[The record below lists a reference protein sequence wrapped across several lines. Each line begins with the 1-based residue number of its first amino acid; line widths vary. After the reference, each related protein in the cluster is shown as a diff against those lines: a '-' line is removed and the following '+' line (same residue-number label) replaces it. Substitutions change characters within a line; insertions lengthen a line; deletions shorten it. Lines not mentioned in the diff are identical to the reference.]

1 MFKRNALSLAVA
13 LACAFPAIAQDVPA
27 DANQTN
33 AKQSA
38 ASNSAATAKNP
49 SNDTTL
55 EVISVTATKRKT
67 KLMETPVAISAI
79 SDTQLQQHGVNN
91 VVDIADLVP
100 GLDISVASE
109 QAAPVITMRGIRSTN
124 ITELGDPAVGVH
136 LDGIYSP
143 RMQGA
148 LALMYDVE
156 RVEALRGPQGTL
168 FGRNSTVGSINVLS
182 AKPEIGSTYG
192 NANTELGK
200 FNAKSFGGML
210 NLALTDDFAVRF
222 SGKTLK
228 RDSYVEG
235 YWDPNQYDTRYLPA
249 GVLDAEVI
257 ADNSYSGVGQTL
269 TQRENWWIDAAG
281 TNPNAQKV
289 RALTPAN
296 KSDFYN
302 NANEHSFRVSTLWQ
316 PSAGRF
322 TNHTVFQYYKNDS
335 AGSVEMVNCD
345 KLRGRPT
352 ELGGDCAS
360 FLPSDNTYQAVV
372 NVPGKLE
379 LDITYLRNTLNYELT
394 DELNLV
400 WLAGYEDMQR
410 QSAQDTEVGL
420 DVWDGAMFFLDGT
433 GARSY
438 STELQLQSDERGDLV
453 WIAGVNLFH
462 EKTTTVGYYDNP
474 MDDKAF
480 WDQPDRSTDA
490 LAAFGQA
497 TYNLTPATH
506 LTLGYRF
513 SDETKQDKGGRTL
526 RCSNADGCAPGWFNR
541 TLLSGL
547 PTNAFENPAI
557 YKSSFANDN
566 KGSWRNHDFR
576 LGLDYDLSADTM
588 LYGYVASGFKA
599 GGIGDVFEVVNDRTG
614 QVQRFETQFDPEQ
627 VLTYEMGAKT
637 SLLDNSLNLQAVF
650 FYTDYTDMQ
659 YASVGSIGNVER
671 LAAVEN
677 PDGSPVLGPDGK
689 PLLDYRNMPVIAYY
703 TQNVPGST
711 IKGIELE
718 FDWKPY
724 PSGRINGY
732 VTWTDARITED
743 WITKWDYDP
752 EYLFKL
758 SYEQSIDPNN
768 RLLSTNLKGNQLAM
782 VPEFSANLSYTHSVD
797 LGRFGFIHGWFNLS
811 WKDKSYNTIWNVDR
825 HLDDM
830 KFAVSADATRYID
843 DRRDA
848 YTSAN
853 ASLKY
858 EPVGQAWFAEV
869 FISNATDELVQH
881 WSNTGK
887 GFPKGSFGMPRY
899 YGVRAGFNF

>member
-1 MFKRNALSLAVA
+1 MHKRNALSLAIA
-13 LACAFPAIAQDVPA
+13 MACAFSAVAQQA
-27 DANQTN
+27 DGNNGTETTTAQTTANE
-33 AKQSA
+33 
-38 ASNSAATAKNP
+38 TA
-49 SNDTTL
+49 L
-55 EVISVTATKRKT
+55 EIISVTATKRKT
-67 KLMETPVAISAI
+67 KLMETPVAISAL
-79 SDTQLQQHGVNN
+79 SESQLQQHGVNN
-91 VVDIADLVP
+91 VVDIANLVP
-100 GLDISVASE
+100 GLDISVSSE

-168 FGRNSTVGSINVLS
+168 FGRNSTVGSINVLT
-182 AKPEIGSTYG
+182 AKPELDSTYG
-192 NANTELGK
+192 SVNTELGR
-200 FNAKSFGGML
+200 FNAVSTGGVF
-210 NLALTDDFAVRF
+210 NLPISDDFAVRF

-235 YWDPNQYDTRYLPA
+235 YWDPNQYDTRYLPE
-249 GVLDAEVI
+249 GVLNAEVI
-257 ADNSYSGVGQTL
+257 SENSYQGIGQTL

-281 TNPNAQKV
+281 TDPEAQKV
-289 RALTPAN
+289 RALTPAD
-296 KSDFYN
+296 KGDFYN
-302 NANEHSFRVSTLWQ
+302 NANEHSFRVSTLWA

-322 TNHTVFQYYKNDS
+322 SNHTVFQYYKNDS
-335 AGSVEMVNCD
+335 AGSVEMVNCE
-345 KLRGRPT
+345 KLRGRPA
-352 ELGGDCAS
+352 EFGGDCS
-360 FLPSDNTYQAVV
+360 TFLPSDNTYQAVV

-400 WLAGYEDMQR
+400 WLAGFEDMQR
-410 QSAQDTEVGL
+410 QSAQDIEVGL

-438 STELQLQSDERGDLV
+438 STELQLQSDELGDLV

-480 WDQPDRSTDA
+480 WDQPDRSTNA
-490 LAAFGQA
+490 FAAFGQA
-497 TYNLTPATH
+497 TYNLSEDLH

-513 SDETKQDKGGRTL
+513 SDETKEDKGGRTL

-541 TLLSGL
+541 TILSEL

-557 YKSSFANDN
+557 YQSSFANDN
-566 KGSWRNHDFR
+566 KGSWQNSDFR
-576 LGLDYDLSADTM
+576 LGLDYDFSENTM

-614 QVQRFETQFDPEQ
+614 EVQRFETQFEPEQ
-627 VLTYEMGAKT
+627 VLTYELGTKT

-650 FYTDYTDMQ
+650 FYTDYQDMQ

-671 LAAVEN
+671 LAAIEN
-677 PDGSPVLGPDGK
+677 PDGSPVLDGNGQ
-689 PLLDYRNMPVIAYY
+689 PVLDFQNMPVIAYY

-711 IKGIELE
+711 IKGLELE

-724 PSGRINGY
+724 PSGRISGY
-732 VTWTDARITED
+732 VTWTDARITDD

-752 EYLFKL
+752 EYLFNL
-758 SYEQSIDPNN
+758 SYEESIDPENT
-768 RLLSTNLKGNQLAM
+768 LLTTNLKGNQLAM
-782 VPEFSANLSYTHSVD
+782 VPKYSANLSYTHSFD
-797 LGRFGFIHGWFNLS
+797 LADYGYIHGWFNVN
-811 WKDKSYNTIWNVDR
+811 WKDKSYNTIWNLDK

-830 KFAVSADATRYID
+830 DFVVPDEALAYID
-843 DRRDA
+843 DSRDA
-848 YTSAN
+848 FTSVN

-858 EPVGQAWFAEV
+858 EPKDQVWFAEL
-869 FISNATDELVQH
+869 FISNATNEVVQQ

>member
-1 MFKRNALSLAVA
+1 MHKRNALSLAIA
-13 LACAFPAIAQDVPA
+13 LACAFPAVAQDAAVKNNNEA
-27 DANQTN
+27 
-33 AKQSA
+33 A
-38 ASNSAATAKNP
+38 ASKTQNSETE
-49 SNDTTL
+49 L

-67 KLMETPVAISAI
+67 KLMETPVAISALGEA
-79 SDTQLQQHGVNN
+79 QLKQHGVDN
-91 VVDIADLVP
+91 VIDIADLVP
-100 GLDISVASE
+100 GLDIAVSSE

-182 AKPEIGSTYG
+182 AKPELGKTYG
-192 NANTELGK
+192 NLNAELGR
-200 FNAKSFGGML
+200 FNAKSTGGMF
-210 NLALTDDFAVRF
+210 NLAVSDDFSIRF
-222 SGKTLK
+222 AGKTNK

-235 YWDPNQYDTRYLPA
+235 YFDPNQYDTRYLPA
-249 GVLDAEVI
+249 GVLNAEVI
-257 ADNSYSGVGQTL
+257 SENSYQGIGQTL

-281 TNPNAQKV
+281 TNPDAQKV
-289 RALTPAN
+289 RALTPAD
-296 KSDFYN
+296 KADFYN
-302 NANEHSFRVSTLWQ
+302 NANEQSFRVSTFWE
-316 PSAGRF
+316 PSGGKF
-322 TNHTVFQYYKNDS
+322 SNHTVFQYYKNDS
-335 AGSVEMVNCD
+335 AGSVDMVNCE

-352 ELGGDCAS
+352 EFGGDCS
-360 FLPSDNTYQAVV
+360 TFLPSDNTYQAVV
-372 NVPGKLE
+372 NVPGKLD

-394 DELNLV
+394 DELSLV
-400 WLAGYEDMQR
+400 WLAGFEDMKR
-410 QSAQDTEVGL
+410 QSAQDIEIGL

-438 STELQLQSDERGDLV
+438 STELQLQSDEVGNLI
-453 WIAGVNLFH
+453 WIAGINLFH
-462 EKTTTVGYYDNP
+462 EQTTTVGYYDNP

-497 TYNLTPATH
+497 TYNLSPELH

-513 SDETKQDKGGRTL
+513 SDETKEDKGGRTL

-541 TLLSGL
+541 TTLSAL
-547 PTNAFENPAI
+547 PKNAFENPAI

-576 LGLDYDLSADTM
+576 LGLDYDLTADTM

-614 QVQRFETQFDPEQ
+614 QVKRFETQFDPEQ
-627 VLTYEMGAKT
+627 VLTYELGAKT
-637 SLLDNSLNLQAVF
+637 SLLDNSLNLQGAF

-659 YASVGSIGNVER
+659 YASVGSIGSVER
-671 LAAVEN
+671 LAPVEN
-677 PDGSPVLGPDGK
+677 PDGSPVLDANGQPV
-689 PLLDYRNMPVIAYY
+689 LDYRNMPVIAYY
-703 TQNVPGST
+703 TQNVPSST
-711 IKGIELE
+711 VKGIELE

-732 VTWTDARITED
+732 VTWTDARVTED

-752 EYLFKL
+752 QYLFKL
-758 SYEQSIDPNN
+758 SYEASMDPNN
-768 RLLSTNLKGNQLAM
+768 TLLKTNLKGNQLAM
-782 VPEFSANLSYTHSVD
+782 VPKYSANLSYTHSID
-797 LGRFGFIHGWFNLS
+797 LGSYGFIHGWFNWS
-811 WKDKSYNTIWNVDR
+811 WKDKSYNTIWNLDK

-830 KFAVSADATRYID
+830 NFAVSDEATRYID

-848 YTSAN
+848 YSSAN
-853 ASLKY
+853 ASIKY

-869 FISNATDELVQH
+869 FVSNATDEIVQQ

-899 YGVRAGFNF
+899 YGIRTGFNF

>member
-1 MFKRNALSLAVA
+1 MHKRNALSLAIA
-13 LACAFPAIAQDVPA
+13 MACAFSAVAQQAEVNNSTEA
-27 DANQTN
+27 STAQAAANETE
-33 AKQSA
+33 
-38 ASNSAATAKNP
+38 
-49 SNDTTL
+49 L

-67 KLMETPVAISAI
+67 KLMETPVAISAL
-79 SDTQLQQHGVNN
+79 SEAQLQQHGVTS
-91 VVDIADLVP
+91 VKDIADLVP

-168 FGRNSTVGSINVLS
+168 FGRNSTVGSINVLT
-182 AKPEIGSTYG
+182 AKPEFDSSYG
-192 NANTELGK
+192 NANTELGR
-200 FNAKSFGGML
+200 FNAVSTGGMF
-210 NLALTDDFAVRF
+210 NWAVSDEFAVRF

-235 YWDPNQYDTRYLPA
+235 YWDPNQYDTRYLPE
-249 GVLDAEVI
+249 GVLNAEVI
-257 ADNSYSGVGQTL
+257 SENSYQGIGQTL

-281 TNPNAQKV
+281 TDPEAQKV
-289 RALTPAN
+289 RALTPAD

-302 NANEHSFRVSTLWQ
+302 NANEHSFRVSTLWE

-322 TNHTVFQYYKNDS
+322 SNHTVFQYYKNDS
-335 AGSVEMVNCD
+335 AGSIEMVDCE
-345 KLRGRPT
+345 KLRGRPA
-352 ELGGDCAS
+352 EFGGDCS
-360 FLPSDNTYQAVV
+360 TFLPSDNTYQAVV

-400 WLAGYEDMQR
+400 WLAGFEDMKR
-410 QSAQDTEVGL
+410 QSAQDTEIGL

-438 STELQLQSDERGDLV
+438 STELQLQSDELGDLV

-490 LAAFGQA
+490 FAAFGQA
-497 TYNLTPATH
+497 TYNLSEDLH

-513 SDETKQDKGGRTL
+513 SDETKEDKGGRTL

-541 TLLSGL
+541 TILSEL

-557 YKSSFANDN
+557 YQSSFANDN
-566 KGSWRNHDFR
+566 KGSWQNSDFR
-576 LGLDYDLSADTM
+576 LGLDYDVSENTM
-588 LYGYVASGFKA
+588 VYGYVASGFKA

-614 QVQRFETQFDPEQ
+614 EVQRFETQFDPEQ
-627 VLTYEMGAKT
+627 VLTYELGAKT
-637 SLLDNSLNLQAVF
+637 SLFDNSLNLQAVF
-650 FYTDYTDMQ
+650 FYTDYQDMQ

-671 LAAVEN
+671 LAAIEN
-677 PDGSPVLGPDGK
+677 PDGSPVLDENGQPV
-689 PLLDYRNMPVIAYY
+689 LDFQNMPVIAYY

-724 PSGRINGY
+724 PSGRITGY
-732 VTWTDARITED
+732 ATWTDARITDD

-752 EYLFKL
+752 EYLFDL
-758 SYEQSIDPNN
+758 SYEESIDPENT
-768 RLLSTNLKGNQLAM
+768 LLTTNLKGNQLAM
-782 VPEFSANLSYTHSVD
+782 VPEYTASLSYTHSFD
-797 LGRFGFIHGWFNLS
+797 LADYGYIHGWFNAS
-811 WKDKSYNTIWNVDR
+811 WKDKSYNTIWNLDK

-830 KFAVSADATRYID
+830 EFAVPDEALAYVD
-843 DRRDA
+843 DGRDA
-848 YTSAN
+848 FTSVN

-858 EPVGQAWFAEV
+858 EPKDQVWFAELFV
-869 FISNATDELVQH
+869 SNATNEIVQQ

>member
-1 MFKRNALSLAVA
+1 MHKRNALSLAIA
-13 LACAFPAIAQDVPA
+13 MACAFSAVAQQA
-27 DANQTN
+27 DATN
-33 AKQSA
+33 TSTEASTAQA
-38 ASNSAATAKNP
+38 AANETA
-49 SNDTTL
+49 L
-55 EVISVTATKRKT
+55 EIISVTATKRKT
-67 KLMETPVAISAI
+67 KLMETPVAISAL
-79 SDTQLQQHGVNN
+79 SETQLQQHGVNN
-91 VVDIADLVP
+91 VVDIANLVP
-100 GLDISVASE
+100 GLDISVSSE

-168 FGRNSTVGSINVLS
+168 FGRNSTVGSINVLT
-182 AKPEIGSTYG
+182 AKPELDSTYG
-192 NANTELGK
+192 SVNTELGR
-200 FNAKSFGGML
+200 FNAVSTGGVF
-210 NLALTDDFAVRF
+210 NLPISDDFAVRF

-235 YWDPNQYDTRYLPA
+235 YWDPNQYDTRYLPE
-249 GVLDAEVI
+249 GVLNAEVI
-257 ADNSYSGVGQTL
+257 SENSYQGIGQTL

-281 TNPNAQKV
+281 TDPEAQKV
-289 RALTPAN
+289 RALTPAD
-296 KSDFYN
+296 KGDFYN
-302 NANEHSFRVSTLWQ
+302 NANEHSFRVSTLWE

-322 TNHTVFQYYKNDS
+322 SNHTVFQYYKNDS
-335 AGSVEMVNCD
+335 AGSVEMVNCE
-345 KLRGRPT
+345 KLRGRPA
-352 ELGGDCAS
+352 EFGGDCS
-360 FLPSDNTYQAVV
+360 TFLPSDNTYQAVV

-400 WLAGYEDMQR
+400 WLAGFEDMKR

-438 STELQLQSDERGDLV
+438 STELQLQSDELGDLV

-490 LAAFGQA
+490 FAAFGQA
-497 TYNLTPATH
+497 TYNLSEDLH

-513 SDETKQDKGGRTL
+513 SDETKEDKGGRTL

-541 TLLSGL
+541 TILSEL

-557 YKSSFANDN
+557 YQSSFANDS
-566 KGSWRNHDFR
+566 KGSWRNSDFR
-576 LGLDYDLSADTM
+576 LGLDYDFSENTM

-614 QVQRFETQFDPEQ
+614 EVQRFETQFDPEQ
-627 VLTYEMGAKT
+627 VLTYELGTKT

-650 FYTDYTDMQ
+650 FYTDYQDMQ

-671 LAAVEN
+671 LAAIEN
-677 PDGSPVLGPDGK
+677 PDGNPVLDGNGQ
-689 PLLDYRNMPVIAYY
+689 PVLDYRNMPVIAYY

-724 PSGRINGY
+724 PSGRITGY
-732 VTWTDARITED
+732 VTWTDARITDD

-752 EYLFKL
+752 EYLFDL
-758 SYEQSIDPNN
+758 SYEESIDPENT
-768 RLLSTNLKGNQLAM
+768 LLTTNLKGNQLAM
-782 VPEFSANLSYTHSVD
+782 VPEYSANLSYTHSFD
-797 LGRFGFIHGWFNLS
+797 LADYGYIHGWFNVN
-811 WKDKSYNTIWNVDR
+811 WKDKSYNTIWNLDK

-830 KFAVSADATRYID
+830 DFAVPDEALAYVD
-843 DRRDA
+843 DSRDSF
-848 YTSAN
+848 TSVN

-858 EPVGQAWFAEV
+858 EPKDQVWFAEL
-869 FISNATDELVQH
+869 FISNATNEVVQQ

>member
-1 MFKRNALSLAVA
+1 MHKRNALSLAIA
-13 LACAFPAIAQDVPA
+13 MACAFSAVAQQADVNNGTETTTA
-27 DANQTN
+27 QT
-33 AKQSA
+33 
-38 ASNSAATAKNP
+38 AT
-49 SNDTTL
+49 NDTEL

-67 KLMETPVAISAI
+67 KLMETPVAISAL
-79 SDTQLQQHGVNN
+79 SETQLQQHGVNS
-91 VVDIADLVP
+91 VKDIADLVP
-100 GLDISVASE
+100 GLDIAVASE

-168 FGRNSTVGSINVLS
+168 FGRNSTVGSINVLT
-182 AKPEIGSTYG
+182 AKPEFDSTYG
-192 NANTELGK
+192 NVNTELGR
-200 FNAKSFGGML
+200 FNAISTGGVF
-210 NLALTDDFAVRF
+210 NLPISDEFAVRF

-235 YWDPNQYDTRYLPA
+235 YWDPNQYDTRYLPQ
-249 GVLDAEVI
+249 GVLNAEVI
-257 ADNSYSGVGQTL
+257 SEDSYQGIGQTL

-281 TNPNAQKV
+281 TDPEAQKV
-289 RALTPAN
+289 RALTPAD
-296 KSDFYN
+296 KGDFYN
-302 NANEHSFRVSTLWQ
+302 NANEHSFRVSTLWE

-322 TNHTVFQYYKNDS
+322 SNHTVFQYYKNDS
-335 AGSVEMVNCD
+335 AGSVEMVNCE
-345 KLRGRPT
+345 KLRGRPA
-352 ELGGDCAS
+352 EFGGDCS
-360 FLPSDNTYQAVV
+360 TFLPSDNTYQAVV

-394 DELNLV
+394 DELDLV
-400 WLAGYEDMQR
+400 WLTGFEDMKR
-410 QSAQDTEVGL
+410 QSAQDTEIGL

-438 STELQLQSDERGDLV
+438 STELQLQSDELGDLV

-490 LAAFGQA
+490 FAAFGQA
-497 TYNLTPATH
+497 TYNLSEDLH

-513 SDETKQDKGGRTL
+513 SDETKEDVGGRTL

-541 TLLSGL
+541 TILSEL

-557 YKSSFANDN
+557 YQSSFANDN
-566 KGSWRNHDFR
+566 KGSWQNSDFR
-576 LGLDYDLSADTM
+576 LGLDYDFSENTM
-588 LYGYVASGFKA
+588 VYGYVASGFKA

-627 VLTYEMGAKT
+627 VLTYELGTKT

-650 FYTDYTDMQ
+650 FYTDYQDMQ

-671 LAAVEN
+671 LAAIEN
-677 PDGSPVLGPDGK
+677 PDGSPVLDENGQPV
-689 PLLDYRNMPVIAYY
+689 LDYRNMPVIAYY

-724 PSGRINGY
+724 PSGRVTGY
-732 VTWTDARITED
+732 VTWTDARITDD

-752 EYLFKL
+752 EYLFNL
-758 SYEQSIDPNN
+758 SYEESIDPENT
-768 RLLSTNLKGNQLAM
+768 LLTTNLKGNQLAM
-782 VPEFSANLSYTHSVD
+782 VPEYTANLSYTHSFD
-797 LGRFGFIHGWFNLS
+797 LADYGYIHGWFNVN
-811 WKDKSYNTIWNVDR
+811 WKDKSYNTIWNLDK

-830 KFAVSADATRYID
+830 EFAVPDEALAYVD
-843 DRRDA
+843 DSRDS
-848 YTSAN
+848 YTSVN

-858 EPVGQAWFAEV
+858 EPKDQVWFAELFV
-869 FISNATDELVQH
+869 SNATNEIVQQ

>member
-1 MFKRNALSLAVA
+1 MHKRNALSLAIA
-13 LACAFPAIAQDVPA
+13 MACAF
-27 DANQTN
+27 
-33 AKQSA
+33 SA
-38 ASNSAATAKNP
+38 AAQQADVNKVAETTTAQASSNETE
-49 SNDTTL
+49 L

-67 KLMETPVAISAI
+67 KLMETPVAISAL
-79 SDTQLQQHGVNN
+79 SEAQLQQHGVTS
-91 VVDIADLVP
+91 VKDIADLVP

-168 FGRNSTVGSINVLS
+168 FGRNSTVGSINVLT
-182 AKPEIGSTYG
+182 AKPEFDSSYG
-192 NANTELGK
+192 NANTELGR
-200 FNAKSFGGML
+200 FNAVSTGGMY
-210 NLALTDDFAVRF
+210 NWAVSDEFAVRF

-235 YWDPNQYDTRYLPA
+235 YWDPNQYDTRYLPE
-249 GVLDAEVI
+249 GVLNAEVI
-257 ADNSYSGVGQTL
+257 SDNSYQGIGQTL

-281 TNPNAQKV
+281 TNPEAQKV
-289 RALTPAN
+289 RALTPAD
-296 KSDFYN
+296 KEDFYN
-302 NANEHSFRVSTLWQ
+302 NANEHSFRVSTLWE

-322 TNHTVFQYYKNDS
+322 SNHTVFQYYKNDS
-335 AGSVEMVNCD
+335 AGSVEMVDCE
-345 KLRGRPT
+345 KLRGRPA
-352 ELGGDCAS
+352 EFGGDCSS

-400 WLAGYEDMQR
+400 WLAGFEDMKR
-410 QSAQDTEVGL
+410 ESAQDTEIGL

-438 STELQLQSDERGDLV
+438 STELQLQSDELGDLV

-490 LAAFGQA
+490 FAAFGQA
-497 TYNLTPATH
+497 TYNLSSDLH

-513 SDETKQDKGGRTL
+513 SDETKQDVGGRTL

-541 TLLSGL
+541 TILSEL

-566 KGSWRNHDFR
+566 KGSWQNSDFR
-576 LGLDYDLSADTM
+576 LGLDYDFTEHTM
-588 LYGYVASGFKA
+588 VYGYVASGFKA

-614 QVQRFETQFDPEQ
+614 QVQRFETQFAPET
-627 VLTYEMGAKT
+627 VLTYELGTKT

-650 FYTDYTDMQ
+650 FYTDYQDMQ

-677 PDGSPVLGPDGK
+677 PDGSPVLDQNGQPV
-689 PLLDYRNMPVIAYY
+689 LDYRNMPVIAYY

-724 PSGRINGY
+724 PSGRITGY
-732 VTWTDARITED
+732 ATWTDARITDD

-752 EYLFKL
+752 EYLFDL
-758 SYEQSIDPNN
+758 SYEESIDPENT
-768 RLLSTNLKGNQLAM
+768 LLTTNLKGNQLAM
-782 VPEFSANLSYTHSVD
+782 VPEYTASLSYTHSFD
-797 LGRFGFIHGWFNLS
+797 LGDYGYIHGWFNAS
-811 WKDKSYNTIWNVDR
+811 WKDKSYNTIWNLDK

-830 KFAVSADATRYID
+830 NFAVPDEALAYVD
-843 DRRDA
+843 DGRDSF
-848 YTSAN
+848 TSVN
-853 ASLKY
+853 ASVKY
-858 EPVGQAWFAEV
+858 EPKDQVWFAEL
-869 FISNATDELVQH
+869 FISNATNEIVQQ

>member
-1 MFKRNALSLAVA
+1 MHKRNALSLAIA
-13 LACAFPAIAQDVPA
+13 MACAFSAVAQQA
-27 DANQTN
+27 DATN
-33 AKQSA
+33 TNTEAQA
-38 ASNSAATAKNP
+38 AANETA
-49 SNDTTL
+49 L

-67 KLMETPVAISAI
+67 KLMETPVAISAL
-79 SDTQLQQHGVNN
+79 SESQLQQHGVNN
-91 VVDIADLVP
+91 VVDIANLVP
-100 GLDISVASE
+100 GLDISVSSE

-168 FGRNSTVGSINVLS
+168 FGRNSTVGSINVLT
-182 AKPEIGSTYG
+182 AKPELDSTYG
-192 NANTELGK
+192 SVNTELGR
-200 FNAKSFGGML
+200 FNAVSTGGVF
-210 NLALTDDFAVRF
+210 NLPISDDFAVRF

-235 YWDPNQYDTRYLPA
+235 YWDPNQYDTRYLPEGVLNA
-249 GVLDAEVI
+249 GVISE
-257 ADNSYSGVGQTL
+257 NSYQGIGQTL

-281 TNPNAQKV
+281 TDPEAQKV
-289 RALTPAN
+289 RALTPAD
-296 KSDFYN
+296 KGDFYN
-302 NANEHSFRVSTLWQ
+302 NANEHSFRVSTLWE

-322 TNHTVFQYYKNDS
+322 SNHTVFQYYKNDS
-335 AGSVEMVNCD
+335 AGSVEMVNCE
-345 KLRGRPT
+345 KLRGRPA
-352 ELGGDCAS
+352 EFGGDCS
-360 FLPSDNTYQAVV
+360 TFLPSDTTYQAVV

-400 WLAGYEDMQR
+400 WLAGFEDMKR
-410 QSAQDTEVGL
+410 QSAQDTEIGL

-438 STELQLQSDERGDLV
+438 STELQLQSDELGDLV

-490 LAAFGQA
+490 FAAFGQA
-497 TYNLTPATH
+497 TYNLSEDLH

-513 SDETKQDKGGRTL
+513 SDETKEDKGGRTL

-541 TLLSGL
+541 TVLSEL
-547 PTNAFENPAI
+547 STNAFENPAI
-557 YKSSFANDN
+557 YQSSFANDN
-566 KGSWRNHDFR
+566 KGSWQNSDFR
-576 LGLDYDLSADTM
+576 LGLDYDFSENTM

-614 QVQRFETQFDPEQ
+614 EVQRFETQFDPEQ
-627 VLTYEMGAKT
+627 VLTYELGTKT

-650 FYTDYTDMQ
+650 FYTDYQDMQ

-671 LAAVEN
+671 LAAIEN
-677 PDGSPVLGPDGK
+677 PDGSPVLDGNGQ
-689 PLLDYRNMPVIAYY
+689 PVLDYRNMPVIVYY

-724 PSGRINGY
+724 PSGRVTGY
-732 VTWTDARITED
+732 VTWTDARITDD

-752 EYLFKL
+752 EYLFDL
-758 SYEQSIDPNN
+758 SYEESIDPENT
-768 RLLSTNLKGNQLAM
+768 LLTTNLKGNQLAM
-782 VPEFSANLSYTHSVD
+782 VPEYSANLSYTHSFD
-797 LGRFGFIHGWFNLS
+797 LADYGYIHSWFNVN
-811 WKDKSYNTIWNVDR
+811 WKDKSYNTIWNLDK

-830 KFAVSADATRYID
+830 DFAVPDEALAYVD
-843 DRRDA
+843 DSRDA
-848 YTSAN
+848 FTSVN

-858 EPVGQAWFAEV
+858 EPKDQVWFAEL
-869 FISNATDELVQH
+869 FISNATNEVVQQ

>member
-1 MFKRNALSLAVA
+1 MHKRNALSLAIA
-13 LACAFPAIAQDVPA
+13 MACAFSAVAQQADVNNGTETTTA
-27 DANQTN
+27 QT
-33 AKQSA
+33 
-38 ASNSAATAKNP
+38 
-49 SNDTTL
+49 TTNETEL

-67 KLMETPVAISAI
+67 KLMETPVAISAL
-79 SDTQLQQHGVNN
+79 SETQLQQHGVNS
-91 VVDIADLVP
+91 VKDIADLVP
-100 GLDISVASE
+100 GLDIAVASE

-168 FGRNSTVGSINVLS
+168 FGRNSTVGSINVLT
-182 AKPEIGSTYG
+182 AKPEFDSTYG
-192 NANTELGK
+192 NVNTEIGR
-200 FNAKSFGGML
+200 FNAISTGGVF
-210 NLALTDDFAVRF
+210 NLPISDEFAVRF

-235 YWDPNQYDTRYLPA
+235 YWDPNQYDTRYLPQ
-249 GVLDAEVI
+249 GVLNAEVI
-257 ADNSYSGVGQTL
+257 SDDSYQGIGQTL

-281 TNPNAQKV
+281 TDPEAQKV
-289 RALTPAN
+289 RALTPAD
-296 KSDFYN
+296 KADFYN
-302 NANEHSFRVSTLWQ
+302 NANEHSFRVSTLWE
-316 PSAGRF
+316 PSAGSF
-322 TNHTVFQYYKNDS
+322 SNHTVFQYYKNDS
-335 AGSVEMVNCD
+335 AGSVEMVNCE
-345 KLRGRPT
+345 KLRGRPA
-352 ELGGDCAS
+352 EFGGDCS
-360 FLPSDNTYQAVV
+360 TFLPSDNTYQAVV

-394 DELNLV
+394 DELDLV
-400 WLAGYEDMQR
+400 WLTGFEDMKR
-410 QSAQDTEVGL
+410 QSAQDTEIGL

-438 STELQLQSDERGDLV
+438 STELQLQSDELGDLV

-490 LAAFGQA
+490 FAAFGQA
-497 TYNLTPATH
+497 TYNLSTDLH

-513 SDETKQDKGGRTL
+513 SDETKEDVGGRTL

-541 TLLSGL
+541 TILSEL

-557 YKSSFANDN
+557 YQSSFANDN
-566 KGSWRNHDFR
+566 KGSWQNSDFR
-576 LGLDYDLSADTM
+576 LGLDYDFSENTM
-588 LYGYVASGFKA
+588 VYGYVASGFKA

-627 VLTYEMGAKT
+627 VLTYELGTKT

-650 FYTDYTDMQ
+650 FYTDYQDMQ

-671 LAAVEN
+671 LAAIEN
-677 PDGSPVLGPDGK
+677 PDGSPVLDQNGQPV
-689 PLLDYRNMPVIAYY
+689 LDYRNMPVIAYY

-724 PSGRINGY
+724 PSGRVTGY
-732 VTWTDARITED
+732 VTWTDARITDD
-743 WITKWDYDP
+743 WSTKWDYDP
-752 EYLFKL
+752 EYLFDL
-758 SYEQSIDPNN
+758 SYEESIDPENT
-768 RLLSTNLKGNQLAM
+768 LLTTNLKGNQLAM
-782 VPEFSANLSYTHSVD
+782 VPEYTANLSYTHSFD
-797 LGRFGFIHGWFNLS
+797 LADYGYIHSWFNVN
-811 WKDKSYNTIWNVDR
+811 WKDKSYNTIWNLDK

-830 KFAVSADATRYID
+830 EFAVPDEALAYVD
-843 DRRDA
+843 DSRDS
-848 YTSAN
+848 YTSVN

-858 EPVGQAWFAEV
+858 EPKDQVWFAEL
-869 FISNATDELVQH
+869 FISNATNEIVQQ

>member
-1 MFKRNALSLAVA
+1 MHKRNALSLAIA
-13 LACAFPAIAQDVPA
+13 MACAF
-27 DANQTN
+27 
-33 AKQSA
+33 SA
-38 ASNSAATAKNP
+38 AAQQADVNKVAETTTAQASSNETE
-49 SNDTTL
+49 L

-67 KLMETPVAISAI
+67 KLMETPVAISAL
-79 SDTQLQQHGVNN
+79 SEAQLQQHGVTS
-91 VVDIADLVP
+91 VKDIADLVP

-168 FGRNSTVGSINVLS
+168 FGRNSTVGSINVLT
-182 AKPEIGSTYG
+182 AKPEFDSSYG
-192 NANTELGK
+192 NANTELGH
-200 FNAKSFGGML
+200 FNAVSTGGMY
-210 NLALTDDFAVRF
+210 NWAVSDEFAVRF

-235 YWDPNQYDTRYLPA
+235 YWDPNQYDTRYLPE
-249 GVLDAEVI
+249 GVLNAEVI
-257 ADNSYSGVGQTL
+257 SDNSYQGIGQTL

-281 TNPNAQKV
+281 TNPEAQKV
-289 RALTPAN
+289 RALTPAD
-296 KSDFYN
+296 KEDFYN
-302 NANEHSFRVSTLWQ
+302 NANEHSFRVSTLWE
-316 PSAGRF
+316 PSAGSF
-322 TNHTVFQYYKNDS
+322 SNHTVFQYYKNDS
-335 AGSVEMVNCD
+335 AGSVEMVDCE
-345 KLRGRPT
+345 KLRGRPA
-352 ELGGDCAS
+352 EFGGDCSS

-400 WLAGYEDMQR
+400 WLAGFEDMKR
-410 QSAQDTEVGL
+410 ESAQDTEIGL

-438 STELQLQSDERGDLV
+438 STELQLQSDELGDLV

-490 LAAFGQA
+490 FAAFGQA
-497 TYNLTPATH
+497 TYNLSSDLH

-513 SDETKQDKGGRTL
+513 SDETKQDVGGRTL

-541 TLLSGL
+541 TILSEL

-566 KGSWRNHDFR
+566 KGSWQNSDFR
-576 LGLDYDLSADTM
+576 LGLDYDFTEHTM
-588 LYGYVASGFKA
+588 VYGYVASGFKA

-614 QVQRFETQFDPEQ
+614 QVQRFETQFAPET
-627 VLTYEMGAKT
+627 VLTYELGTKT

-650 FYTDYTDMQ
+650 FYTDYQDMQ

-677 PDGSPVLGPDGK
+677 PDGSPVLDQNGQPV
-689 PLLDYRNMPVIAYY
+689 LDYRNMPVIAYY

-724 PSGRINGY
+724 PSGRITGY
-732 VTWTDARITED
+732 ATWTDARITDD

-752 EYLFKL
+752 EYLFDL
-758 SYEQSIDPNN
+758 SYEESIDPENT
-768 RLLSTNLKGNQLAM
+768 LLTTNLKGNQLAM
-782 VPEFSANLSYTHSVD
+782 VPEYTASLSYTHSFD
-797 LGRFGFIHGWFNLS
+797 LGDYGYIHGWFNAS
-811 WKDKSYNTIWNVDR
+811 WKDKSYNTIWNLDK

-830 KFAVSADATRYID
+830 NFAVPDEALAYVD
-843 DRRDA
+843 DGRDSF
-848 YTSAN
+848 TSVN
-853 ASLKY
+853 ASVKY
-858 EPVGQAWFAEV
+858 EPKDQVWFAEL
-869 FISNATDELVQH
+869 FISNATNEIVQQ